1 MEKNKLHAFR
11 NFIIPQRFN
20 YEVEDIEK
28 SLKDLS
34 DILFAKIVLSEDGDI
49 KEIHIIAKDSS
60 NPKNIT
66 RDIESFLLAKYN
78 IQVDYR
84 KISIAQVKD
93 KEMIDGQIKDEESES
108 SLRLRFSDIKAGAIG
123 DQFEVCV
130 KLENNGKIYEGKVS
144 GKNWEENR
152 EYLVAK
158 ASLEAISSYLEGSIF
173 FQVDEIKKIELESKE
188 IIVVSIN
195 LIDSKRKENLVGSMV
210 IKDDFNKAVVKAIL
224 KATNRRILAKE
235 KSIEI

>member
-1 MEKNKLHAFR
+1 MEKNKLNTFR
-11 NFIIPQRFN
+11 NFIIPRRFN

-28 SLKDLS
+28 SLKDLN

-49 KEIHIIAKDSS
+49 KEIHIITKDSS
-60 NPKNIT
+60 NPKRIT

-93 KEMIDGQIKDEESES
+93 KEITDKQIKEEESES
-108 SLRLRFSDIKAGAIG
+108 SLRIKFSDIKAETV
-123 DQFEVCV
+123 DNQFEVCV

-144 GKNWEENR
+144 GKNWDENQ

-158 ASLEAISSYLEGSIF
+158 AALEAISSYLEGSVF
-173 FQVDEIKKIELESKE
+173 FQVDAIKKIELDSKE

-195 LIDSKRKENLVGSMV
+195 LIDSKRKENLVGSTVM
-210 IKDDFNKAVVKAIL
+210 KDDFNKAVVKAIL
-224 KATNRRILAKE
+224 KSTNRRIFTKE
-235 KSIEI
+235 K

>member
-1 MEKNKLHAFR
+1 MEKNKLHSFR
-11 NFIIPQRFN
+11 NFIIPRRIS
-20 YEVEDIEK
+20 YDIEDIEK
-28 SLKDLS
+28 SLKDLN
-34 DILFAKIVLSEDGDI
+34 DILFAKIVLSEDEDI
-49 KEIHIIAKDSS
+49 KEIHIITNDSS

-93 KEMIDGQIKDEESES
+93 KEITDKQIKEEESES
-108 SLRLRFSDIKAGAIG
+108 SLRIKFSDIKAETV
-123 DQFEVCV
+123 DNQFEVCV

-144 GKNWEENR
+144 GKNWDENQ

-158 ASLEAISSYLEGSIF
+158 AALEAISSYLEGSVF
-173 FQVDEIKKIELESKE
+173 FQVDEIKKIELDSKE

-195 LIDSKRKENLVGSMV
+195 LIDSKRKENLVGSTVM
-210 IKDDFNKAVVKAIL
+210 KDDLNKAVVKAIL
-224 KATNRRILAKE
+224 KSTNRRIFTKE
-235 KSIEI
+235 K

>member
-1 MEKNKLHAFR
+1 MGKNKLNTFR

-20 YEVEDIEK
+20 YEVGDIEK

-49 KEIHIIAKDSS
+49 KEIHIITKDSS
-60 NPKNIT
+60 NPKGIT

-93 KEMIDGQIKDEESES
+93 KETEDGKTKEEEELKS
-108 SLRLRFSDIKAGAIG
+108 SLRLKFSDIKVGAIG
-123 DQFEVCV
+123 NQFEVCV
-130 KLENNGKIYEGKVS
+130 KLESNGKIYEGKVS
-144 GKNWEENR
+144 GKNWDKNR

-158 ASLEAISSYLEGSIF
+158 AALEGMSSYLEGSIF
-173 FQVDEIKKIELESKE
+173 FQVDEIKKIELDSKE
-188 IIVVSIN
+188 IVVVSIN
-195 LIDSKRKENLVGSMV
+195 LIDSKGKENLVGSTV

-224 KATNRRILAKE
+224 QATNRRILTKE
-235 KSIEI
+235 K

>member
-1 MEKNKLHAFR
+1 MEKNKLNTFR
-11 NFIIPQRFN
+11 NFIIPRRFN

-28 SLKDLS
+28 SLKDLN

-49 KEIHIIAKDSS
+49 KEIHIITKDSS
-60 NPKNIT
+60 NPKRIT

-93 KEMIDGQIKDEESES
+93 KEIRDEQIKEEELES
-108 SLRLRFSDIKAGAIG
+108 SLRIKFSDIKAEAIG
-123 DQFEVCV
+123 NQFEVCV

-144 GKNWEENR
+144 GKNWDENR

-158 ASLEAISSYLEGSIF
+158 AALEAISFYLEGSVF
-173 FQVDEIKKIELESKE
+173 FQVDAIKKIELDSKE
-188 IIVVSIN
+188 IVVVSIN
-195 LIDSKRKENLVGSMV
+195 LIDSKRKENLVGSTVM
-210 IKDDFNKAVVKAIL
+210 KDDLNKAVVKAIL
-224 KATNRRILAKE
+224 KATNRRVLIKE
-235 KSIEI
+235 N

>member
-1 MEKNKLHAFR
+1 MEKNKLNTFR
-11 NFIIPQRFN
+11 NFIIPRRFN

-49 KEIHIIAKDSS
+49 KEIHIITKDSS
-60 NPKNIT
+60 NPKRIT

-93 KEMIDGQIKDEESES
+93 KEIRDEQIKEEELES
-108 SLRLRFSDIKAGAIG
+108 SLRIKFSDIKAVAIG
-123 DQFEVCV
+123 NQFEVCV

-144 GKNWEENR
+144 GKNWDENR

-158 ASLEAISSYLEGSIF
+158 AALEAISSYLEGSVF
-173 FQVDEIKKIELESKE
+173 FQVDEIKKIELDSKE

-195 LIDSKRKENLVGSMV
+195 LIDSKGKENLVGSTV

-224 KATNRRILAKE
+224 KATNRRILIKE
-235 KSIEI
+235 N

>member
-11 NFIIPQRFN
+11 NFIIPRRFN

-34 DILFAKIVLSEDGDI
+34 DILFAKIVLSEDRDI
-49 KEIHIIAKDSS
+49 KEIHIISKNSS
-60 NPKNIT
+60 NPKKIT

-93 KEMIDGQIKDEESES
+93 KEISDEQIKEEESES
-108 SLRLRFSDIKAGAIG
+108 FFRLKFSDIKVGTVG
-123 DQFEVCV
+123 NQFEVCV
-130 KLENNGKIYEGKVS
+130 KLEINGKIYEGKVS
-144 GKNWEENR
+144 GKNWSENQ

-158 ASLEAISSYLEGSIF
+158 AALEGISSCLEGSIF
-173 FQVDEIKKIELESKE
+173 FQVDEIKKIELDSKE

-195 LIDSKRKENLVGSMV
+195 LIDSKRKENLVGSTA
-210 IKDDFNKAVVKAIL
+210 IKDDLNKAVVKAIL
-224 KATNRRILAKE
+224 KATNRRILTKE
-235 KSIEI
+235 K

>member
-11 NFIIPQRFN
+11 NFIIPKRFN
-20 YEVEDIEK
+20 FEVGDIEK
-28 SLKDLS
+28 SLKDLN

-49 KEIHIIAKDSS
+49 KEIHIITKDSS
-60 NPKNIT
+60 NPKRVT

-93 KEMIDGQIKDEESES
+93 KEIIDEQTSEEESES
-108 SLRLRFSDIKAGAIG
+108 SLRLKFSDIKIGAIG
-123 DQFEVCV
+123 NQFEVCI

-144 GKNWEENR
+144 GKNWDENR

-158 ASLEAISSYLEGSIF
+158 AALEGISSYLEGSIF
-173 FQVDEIKKIELESKE
+173 FQVDEIKKIELDRKE
-188 IIVVSIN
+188 IIVVSVN
-195 LIDSKRKENLVGSMV
+195 LIGSKRKENLVGSAV
-210 IKDDFNKAVVKAIL
+210 IRDDLNEAVVKAIL
-224 KATNRRILAKE
+224 KATNRRLLIKE
-235 KSIEI
+235 N

>member
-1 MEKNKLHAFR
+1 MEKNKLNTFR
-11 NFIIPQRFN
+11 NFIIPRRFN

-28 SLKDLS
+28 SLKDLN

-49 KEIHIIAKDSS
+49 KEIHIITKDSS
-60 NPKNIT
+60 NPKRIT

-93 KEMIDGQIKDEESES
+93 KEITDKQIKEEESES
-108 SLRLRFSDIKAGAIG
+108 SLRIKFSDIKAETV
-123 DQFEVCV
+123 DNQFEVCV

-144 GKNWEENR
+144 GKNWDENQ

-158 ASLEAISSYLEGSIF
+158 AALEAISSYLEGSVF
-173 FQVDEIKKIELESKE
+173 FQVDAIKKIELDSKE

-195 LIDSKRKENLVGSMV
+195 LIDSKRKENLVGSTVM
-210 IKDDFNKAVVKAIL
+210 KDDLNKAVVKAIL
-224 KATNRRILAKE
+224 KSTNRRIFTKE
-235 KSIEI
+235 K

>member
-1 MEKNKLHAFR
+1 MEKNKLNTFR
-11 NFIIPQRFN
+11 NFIIPRRFN

-28 SLKDLS
+28 SLKDLN

-49 KEIHIIAKDSS
+49 KEIHIITKDSS
-60 NPKNIT
+60 NPKRIT

-93 KEMIDGQIKDEESES
+93 KEITDKQIKEEESES
-108 SLRLRFSDIKAGAIG
+108 SLRIKFSDIKAETV
-123 DQFEVCV
+123 DNQFEVCI

-144 GKNWEENR
+144 GKNWDENQ

-158 ASLEAISSYLEGSIF
+158 AALEAISSYLEGSVF
-173 FQVDEIKKIELESKE
+173 FQVDAIKKIELDSKE

-195 LIDSKRKENLVGSMV
+195 LIDSKRKENLVGSTVM
-210 IKDDFNKAVVKAIL
+210 KNDLNKAVVKAIL
-224 KATNRRILAKE
+224 KSTNRRIFTKE
-235 KSIEI
+235 K

>member
-1 MEKNKLHAFR
+1 MEKNKLNTFR
-11 NFIIPQRFN
+11 NFIIPRRFN

-28 SLKDLS
+28 SLKDLN

-49 KEIHIIAKDSS
+49 KEIHIITKDSS
-60 NPKNIT
+60 NPKRIT

-93 KEMIDGQIKDEESES
+93 KEIRDEQIKEEELES
-108 SLRLRFSDIKAGAIG
+108 SLRIKFSDIKAEAIG
-123 DQFEVCV
+123 NQFEVCV

-144 GKNWEENR
+144 GKNWDENR

-158 ASLEAISSYLEGSIF
+158 AALEAISFYLEGSVF
-173 FQVDEIKKIELESKE
+173 FQVDAIKKIELDSKE

-195 LIDSKRKENLVGSMV
+195 LIDSKRKENLVGSTV
-210 IKDDFNKAVVKAIL
+210 VKDDLNKAVVKAIL
-224 KATNRRILAKE
+224 KATNRRVLIKE
-235 KSIEI
+235 N

>member
-11 NFIIPQRFN
+11 NFIIPRRFN

-34 DILFAKIVLSEDGDI
+34 DILFAKIVLSEDRDI
-49 KEIHIIAKDSS
+49 KEIHIITKDSS
-60 NPKNIT
+60 NPKRIT

-93 KEMIDGQIKDEESES
+93 KEIRDEQIKEEESES
-108 SLRLRFSDIKAGAIG
+108 SLRLKISDIKAGAIG
-123 DQFEVCV
+123 NQFEVCV
-130 KLENNGKIYEGKVS
+130 KLENNGKIYESKVS
-144 GKNWEENR
+144 GKNWDENQ

-158 ASLEAISSYLEGSIF
+158 AALEGISSYLEGSIF
-173 FQVDEIKKIELESKE
+173 FQVDEIKKIELNSKE
-188 IIVVSIN
+188 IIVVSLN
-195 LIDSKRKENLVGSMV
+195 LIDSKRKENLVGSAAV
-210 IKDDFNKAVVKAIL
+210 KDDFNKAIVKAIL
-224 KATNRRILAKE
+224 KATNRRILTKE
-235 KSIEI
+235 K

>member
-1 MEKNKLHAFR
+1 MEKRKLNAFR
-11 NFIIPQRFN
+11 NFIIPRRFN

-34 DILFAKIVLSEDGDI
+34 DILFAKIVLSEDGNDI
-49 KEIHIIAKDSS
+49 KEIHIITKDSS
-60 NPKNIT
+60 NPKGIT

-93 KEMIDGQIKDEESES
+93 KEMKDEEIKEEESES
-108 SLRLRFSDIKAGAIG
+108 SLRIKFSDIKVGAIG
-123 DQFEVCV
+123 NQFEFCV
-130 KLENNGKIYEGKVS
+130 KLESNGKIYEGKVS
-144 GKNWEENR
+144 GKNWDKNR

-158 ASLEAISSYLEGSIF
+158 ATLEGISSYLEGSIF
-173 FQVDEIKKIELESKE
+173 FQVDEIKKIKLDSKE

-195 LIDSKRKENLVGSMV
+195 LIDSKRKENLVGSTV
-210 IKDDFNKAVVKAIL
+210 IKDDLNKAVVKAIL
-224 KATNRRILAKE
+224 KATNRRVLTTE
-235 KSIEI
+235 N